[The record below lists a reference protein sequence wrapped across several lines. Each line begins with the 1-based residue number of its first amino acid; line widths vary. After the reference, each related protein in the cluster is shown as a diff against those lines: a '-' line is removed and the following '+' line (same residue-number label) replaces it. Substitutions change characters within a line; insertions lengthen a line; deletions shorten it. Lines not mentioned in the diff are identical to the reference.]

1 MDESRLSFRGFLP
14 RQIYQLFN
22 KYTSERTH
30 RRKYEDFKGSL
41 EMAVQKKKKKNMKT
55 QMKDLEVPCAVM
67 LPLSTRR
74 QQMALLDSSSWVL
87 SEEPITGHVQKQ
99 EPAVTMVISAPGT
112 GS

>member
-1 MDESRLSFRGFLP
+1 
-14 RQIYQLFN
+14 
-22 KYTSERTH
+22 
-30 RRKYEDFKGSL
+30 
-41 EMAVQKKKKKNMKT
+41 MAVQKKKKKT
-55 QMKDLEVPCAVM
+55 SVFVVTEMKDLEVPCAVM